1 MLKIYYKRKIN
12 EKRIIIWD
20 SNYFNLYSKDEE
32 QECQIFSLF
41 SQKML
46 K

>member
-32 QECQIFSLF
+32 
-41 SQKML
+41 
-46 K
+46 